1 MGQKF
6 SIIEAGQ
13 RWVNPDGTPT
23 QYFFRLFNN
32 IVTAVGPAV
41 ALGGYSPIFQSGY
54 VVYTGAGSSFQA
66 NIAFE
71 FGTNIP
77 NPSGV
82 PGAALLLG
90 SGGGKG
96 IPATTWIISD
106 QAYDALTPGN
116 TLGITAGETQ
126 ASGIAN
132 GGLLWL
138 IGGASFGGTGGELL
152 LQGGTSLNGP
162 GGMTILQGGN
172 STHGIPGDVF
182 VSAGQ
187 NGTQGANVQLIAT
200 EVNGLPGS
208 IIFRIN
214 STQLYEFES
223 SGAIFIGP
231 TAGVGLPGQA
241 FTSGG
246 PGEPVTWA
254 QIPAGVTGEIQY
266 NDAGV
271 LGATSGLTYTVATNT
286 LGVVS
291 EILTGAFSDQS
302 YATVVAVAAGTVT
315 AADAINSMLLNPA
328 GTIATF
334 AITMP
339 ANPIDGQIFE
349 LSSTQTVSTL
359 TMTANAAQIIQGS
372 AVAGSITIASFGVTS
387 GASWRWILALTQWV
401 RRY

>member
-32 IVTAVGPAV
+32 IVSAVGPAV
-41 ALGGYSPIFQSGY
+41 ALGGFSPIFQSGY
-54 VVYTGAGSSFQA
+54 VVYTGPGSTFQA

-96 IPATTWIISD
+96 IQATTWIISD
-106 QAYDALTPGN
+106 QAFDSLTPGN

-126 ASGIAN
+126 ASGVAN

-138 IGGASFGGTGGELL
+138 IGGGSFGGTGGELL
-152 LQGGTSLNGP
+152 LQGGTSLHGP
-162 GGMTILQGGN
+162 GGIALLQGGN
-172 STHGIPGDVF
+172 STFGIPGDVF

-187 NGTQGANVQLIAT
+187 NGIQGANVHLIAT
-200 EVNGLPGS
+200 VIDS
-208 IIFRIN
+208 I
-214 STQLYEFES
+214 
-223 SGAIFIGP
+223 
-231 TAGVGLPGQA
+231 AGVIRHRFNSVITLDEYNDGSLFFYSGGGFGLAGQA
-241 FTSGG
+241 LISAG
-246 PGEPVTWA
+246 PGFAAAWT
-254 QIPAGVTGEIQY
+254 QIPAGATGQIQY

-271 LGATSGLTYTVATNT
+271 LAASANLTYTATTKT

-291 EILTGAFSDQS
+291 EILTGAFADQS

-359 TMTANAAQIIQGS
+359 TMTANAGQIIQGS
-372 AVAGSITIASFGVTS
+372 AVAGSITIASFGVTN